1 MIFIGNGY
9 LMQTY
14 QNVSHRQ
21 LISHLFRRA
30 GFGVSD
36 REIEKYLEKSYEDVV
51 DELIGTGNFIDFE
64 DDGETLCS
72 LGC

>member
-1 MIFIGNGY
+1 
-9 LMQTY
+9 MQTY

-64 DDGETLCS
+64 DMIVSDKDLFCC
-72 LGC
+72 LFIKIYRK